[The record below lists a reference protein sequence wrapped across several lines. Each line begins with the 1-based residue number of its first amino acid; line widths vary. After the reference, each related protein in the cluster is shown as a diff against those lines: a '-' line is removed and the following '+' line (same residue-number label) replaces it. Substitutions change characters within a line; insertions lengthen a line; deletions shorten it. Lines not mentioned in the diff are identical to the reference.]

1 MCSSKAN
8 EFVKSDNR
16 FEIVSPVIQNSN
28 LVVMKNEKIKK
39 IGVSEGRS
47 YEKDIAKKMFKETFE
62 IVELPSKSLPYAME
76 KGDVGG
82 IVIDYLKSLEV
93 IGERKIIDIGEDY
106 NTFSII
112 VKKEIKDKEE
122 FKRFISAYDSTIDF
136 LQKED
141 NFLQSISENRKK
153 DYVNERRRKEWK
165 MLNMKMLKLKE

>member
-1 MCSSKAN
+1 
-8 EFVKSDNR
+8 
-16 FEIVSPVIQNSN
+16 
-28 LVVMKNEKIKK
+28 MKNEKIKK

-62 IVELPSKSLPYAME
+62 IVEIPSKSLPYAME

-112 VKKEIKDKEE
+112 VKKEFKDKKE
-122 FKRFISAYDSTIDF
+122 FKRFISSYNNTIDF